1 MTTPGRDPLSEL
13 PWPGDPDPPRPEV
26 TRAIH
31 EACTKNLR
39 CKRSLS
45 AGRRLL
51 LSLGLSALV
60 VGLLVYLSYG
70 EQRPE
75 GALRAALLGAAG
87 WGIVQAAVLFVGL
100 ARPPGKRASRRA
112 RLLIAVTVPIAFLT
126 YLAFEGTR
134 WLPLGT
140 FVHTNAAGHAVACGL
155 HALLFGAIVSGGTLL
170 IWRRTDP
177 LSPGLSGAL
186 AGLVGGLAGAV
197 AIGVACPSGE
207 TWHLW
212 VGHGLTVVALVL
224 FGWAAGRRLLS
235 P

>member
-1 MTTPGRDPLSEL
+1 MSTHEQDPLADL
-13 PWPGDPDPPRPEV
+13 PWPGEPAPPRPEV
-26 TRAIH
+26 TQAIH
-31 EACTKNLR
+31 EQCTRDLS
-39 CKRSLS
+39 CKRTLS
-45 AGRRLL
+45 AGRRVL
-51 LSLGLSALV
+51 LSLALSAFV

-70 EQRPE
+70 RQRPE
-75 GALRAALLGAAG
+75 GAFRAALLGAVG

-100 ARPPGKRASRRA
+100 ARPPGKRVSRRV
-112 RLLIAVTVPIAFLT
+112 RLLIAVTVPIAFLG
-126 YLAFEGTR
+126 YLAFEGTS
-134 WLPLGT
+134 WLPLAT
-140 FVHTNAAGHAVACGL
+140 FVHTHAADSAMTCGL

-197 AIGVACPSGE
+197 AIGVACPRSE

-212 VGHGLTVVALVL
+212 VGHGLTVVALVF
-224 FGWAAGRRLLS
+224 FGWAAGRRLLA

>member
-1 MTTPGRDPLSEL
+1 MSAQERDPLGEL
-13 PWPGDPDPPRPEV
+13 PWPGEPAPPRPEV

-31 EACTKNLR
+31 DECTRDLCRKHG
-39 CKRSLS
+39 LS
-45 AGRRLL
+45 PARRLFMTL
-51 LSLGLSALV
+51 AMSAFV
-60 VGLLVYLSYG
+60 VGLLVYLTYG
-70 EQRPE
+70 RQRPE
-75 GALRAALLGAAG
+75 GALRAALLGAVG
-87 WGIVQAAVLFVGL
+87 WGIVQAFVLFVGL
-100 ARPPGKRASRRA
+100 ARPPGKRVSRRV
-112 RLLIAVTVPIAFLT
+112 RLLIAVAVPVAFLA

-140 FVHTNAAGHAVACGL
+140 FVHTHAAGKAMTCGL
-155 HALLFGAIVSGGTLL
+155 HALLFGAIVSAGTLL

-212 VGHGLTVVALVL
+212 VGHGLTVVALIFL
-224 FGWAAGRRLLS
+224 GWAVGRRLLA

>member
-1 MTTPGRDPLSEL
+1 MNTHEQDPLAEL
-13 PWPGDPDPPRPEV
+13 PWPGEPSPPRPEV

-31 EACTKNLR
+31 DECTKNLE
-39 CKRSLS
+39 CKHSLS

-51 LSLGLSALV
+51 LSLIMSAFV
-60 VGLLVYLSYG
+60 VGLLAYLTYG
-70 EQRPE
+70 RARPE
-75 GALRAALLGAAG
+75 GAFRAALLGAAG
-87 WGIVQAAVLFVGL
+87 WGIVQTFVLFVGL
-100 ARPPGKRASRRA
+100 ARPPGRRISRRG
-112 RLLIAVTVPIAFLT
+112 RLLIAVMVPIAFLV
-126 YLAFEGTR
+126 YLTLEGTG

-140 FVHTNAAGHAVACGL
+140 FLHTHAADSAVKCGL
-155 HALLFGAIVSGGTLL
+155 HAFLFGAIVSGGTLL

-177 LSPGLSGAL
+177 VSPGLSGAL

-197 AIGVACPSGE
+197 AIGVACPASE

-212 VGHGLTVVALVL
+212 VGHGLTVVALVF

>member
-1 MTTPGRDPLSEL
+1 MTLPEHDPLGEL
-13 PWPGDPDPPRPEV
+13 PWPGEPAAPRPEV

-31 EACTKNLR
+31 DECTKDLG

-45 AGRRLL
+45 AGRRVL
-51 LSLGLSALV
+51 LSVALSAFV
-60 VGLLVYLSYG
+60 VGLLVYLTYG
-70 EQRPE
+70 RARPE

-100 ARPPGKRASRRA
+100 ARPPGKRVSRRA
-112 RLLIAVTVPIAFLT
+112 RLLIAVTVPIAFLA

-134 WLPLGT
+134 WLPLGA
-140 FVHTNAAGHAVACGL
+140 FVHTHAAGHAMACGL

-212 VGHGLTVVALVL
+212 VGHGLTVVALVF
-224 FGWAAGRRLLS
+224 FGWAAGRRLLA

>member
-1 MTTPGRDPLSEL
+1 MSAHEQDPLGEL
-13 PWPGDPDPPRPEV
+13 PWPGEPAPPAEV

-31 EACTKNLR
+31 DECTRDLC
-39 CKRSLS
+39 CKQGLS
-45 AGRRLL
+45 PGRRLL
-51 LSLGLSALV
+51 MTLVMSTFV
-60 VGLLVYLSYG
+60 VGLLVYLTYG
-70 EQRPE
+70 RQRPE

-87 WGIVQAAVLFVGL
+87 WGIVQAFVLFVGF
-100 ARPPGKRASRRA
+100 ARPPGKRVSRRV
-112 RLLIAVTVPIAFLT
+112 RLLIAVTVPIAFLA
-126 YLAFEGTR
+126 YLALEGTR

-140 FVHTNAAGHAVACGL
+140 FVHTAAADKAMHCGL
-155 HALLFGAIVSGGTLL
+155 HALLFGAIIAGGTLL

-212 VGHGLTVVALVL
+212 VGHGLTVVALIF
-224 FGWAAGRRLLS
+224 FGWAAGRRLLA